1 MGLLSRFKQKQE
13 TSDSQDS
20 GEFRSRSEEDSV
32 QSRARSKKTESARK
46 NKINDP
52 ILPEKK
58 RARRRLIGAMA
69 LALAAIIGLPM
80 ILDSEPKPLAD
91 DVNIRIPAK
100 DKVAD
105 IAANQVAEPVAPRK
119 SAVTNSDAVEEII
132 EPVSS
137 AKSKPAV
144 ADVVSKVAPAKTDV
158 ATVTANTDKP
168 ANAQPRP
175 ERKVETKAEV
185 KPEAKSEAKPE
196 AKPAA
201 KNAEKTA
208 EKPAEKDAAKAEH
221 KTEPKPEP
229 KSERKADTKPEP
241 KAETKLVKTNG
252 NDDDAAR
259 ALAILE
265 GKAPPKVAK
274 PEAADKSSFI
284 VQVAVLSTQEK
295 VDELQA
301 KLKSGGIKS
310 YTQKVPT
317 ASGDK
322 TRIRVGPFESRDEA
336 EKMRAKLTKLGLS
349 GSLVPN

>member
-13 TSDSQDS
+13 TSDSQNS
-20 GEFRSRSEEDSV
+20 GEFRSRSEEDSI
-32 QSRARSKKTESARK
+32 QSRTRSKKTESTRK
-46 NKINDP
+46 NKLNDP

-91 DVNIRIPAK
+91 DISIRIPAK
-100 DKVAD
+100 DKATEL
-105 IAANQVAEPVAPRK
+105 ASSQVAEPVTPRK
-119 SAVTNSDAVEEII
+119 SAVIDSDAVEEII

-137 AKSKPAV
+137 VKSKPAA
-144 ADVVSKVAPAKTDV
+144 ADVVSKAAPVKTDV
-158 ATVTANTDKP
+158 ATVVANADKP
-168 ANAQPRP
+168 VNAEPRL
-175 ERKVETKAEV
+175 ERKAELKAEPKPDTKPEVRTESKADTKPVSKPETKTEN
-185 KPEAKSEAKPE
+185 KPV
-196 AKPAA
+196 
-201 KNAEKTA
+201 T
-208 EKPAEKDAAKAEH
+208 KPAEKDLQTAKADH
-221 KTEPKPEP
+221 KADSKPEP
-229 KSERKADTKPEP
+229 KT
-241 KAETKLVKTNG
+241 ETKLVKTHS

-274 PEAADKSSFI
+274 PEAADKSSFV

-301 KLKSGGIKS
+301 KLKSGGIRS

-322 TRIRVGPFESRDEA
+322 TRIRVGPFESKEEA

>member
-100 DKVAD
+100 DKVTD

-137 AKSKPAV
+137 AKSKPAT
-144 ADVVSKVAPAKTDV
+144 DVVSKVAPAKTDV
-158 ATVTANTDKP
+158 ATVIAKSDKP
-168 ANAQPRP
+168 VVTEPRP
-175 ERKVETKAEV
+175 ERKVEAKTEV
-185 KPEAKSEAKPE
+185 KPETKSETKQEPKQEPKPV
-196 AKPAA
+196 A
-201 KNAEKTA
+201 
-208 EKPAEKDAAKAEH
+208 KPAEKDSAKAER
-221 KTEPKPEP
+221 KAEPKPEH
-229 KSERKADTKPEP
+229 KVDVKPEP

-274 PEAADKSSFI
+274 PEAADKSSFV

>member
-100 DKVAD
+100 DKVTD

-137 AKSKPAV
+137 AKSKPAT
-144 ADVVSKVAPAKTDV
+144 DVVSKVAPAKTDV
-158 ATVTANTDKP
+158 ATVIAKSDKL
-168 ANAQPRP
+168 AVTEPRP
-175 ERKVETKAEV
+175 ERKVEAKTEV
-185 KPEAKSEAKPE
+185 KPETKSETKSETKPE
-196 AKPAA
+196 NKPESKPESKPVAKPAD
-201 KNAEKTA
+201 
-208 EKPAEKDAAKAEH
+208 KDVAKAEH
-221 KTEPKPEP
+221 KAEPKP
-229 KSERKADTKPEP
+229 ERKADTKPEP

-274 PEAADKSSFI
+274 PEAADKSSFV

-322 TRIRVGPFESRDEA
+322 TRIRVGPFESKEEA

>member
-100 DKVAD
+100 DKVTD

-132 EPVSS
+132 EPVSN
-137 AKSKPAV
+137 AKSKPAT
-144 ADVVSKVAPAKTDV
+144 DVVSKVAPAKTDV
-158 ATVTANTDKP
+158 ATVIAKSDKP
-168 ANAQPRP
+168 ASAEPRP
-175 ERKVETKAEV
+175 ERKVEAKTEV
-185 KPEAKSEAKPE
+185 KPEAKSESKPE
-196 AKPAA
+196 NKPESKPVAKPADKDVA
-201 KNAEKTA
+201 KT
-208 EKPAEKDAAKAEH
+208 EH
-221 KTEPKPEP
+221 KAEPKP
-229 KSERKADTKPEP
+229 ERKADTKPEP

-274 PEAADKSSFI
+274 PEAADKSSFV

-322 TRIRVGPFESRDEA
+322 TRIRIGPFESRDEA
-336 EKMRAKLTKLGLS
+336 EKVRAKLTKLGLS

>member
-52 ILPEKK
+52 LLPEKK

-100 DKVAD
+100 DKGMDVAS
-105 IAANQVAEPVAPRK
+105 NQVAEPIAPRK
-119 SAVTNSDAVEEII
+119 SAAVSSDPVEEII
-132 EPVSS
+132 EPVSN
-137 AKSKPAV
+137 AKNKPV
-144 ADVVSKVAPAKTDV
+144 TADVVSKVAPVKTDV
-158 ATVTANTDKP
+158 ATVIANADKP
-168 ANAQPRP
+168 ANAELRP
-175 ERKVETKAEV
+175 ERKAEV
-185 KPEAKSEAKPE
+185 KTTPKPDAKSDTKSEVKTETKSDAKPVT
-196 AKPAA
+196 
-201 KNAEKTA
+201 KTA
-208 EKPAEKDAAKAEH
+208 EKDPQTAKADH
-221 KTEPKPEP
+221 KAE
-229 KSERKADTKPEP
+229 TKPEP

-274 PEAADKSSFI
+274 PDAADKSSFI
-284 VQVAVLSTQEK
+284 VQIAVLSTQEK

-310 YTQKVPT
+310 YTQKVAT

-322 TRIRVGPFESRDEA
+322 TRIRVGPFESKEEA
-336 EKMRAKLTKLGLS
+336 EKMRARLTKLGLS

>member
-100 DKVAD
+100 DKVSD
-105 IAANQVAEPVAPRK
+105 IAAKQVPEPLAPRK
-119 SAVTNSDAVEEII
+119 SSVADNEPVEEII

-137 AKSKPAV
+137 AKTKPAV
-144 ADVVSKVAPAKTDV
+144 ADVVSKIAPAKTDV
-158 ATVTANTDKP
+158 ATVIAKTDKP
-168 ANAQPRP
+168 VNVEPRP
-175 ERKVETKAEV
+175 ERKVEAKTEV
-185 KPEAKSEAKPE
+185 KPETKSENKSETKQEPKPV
-196 AKPAA
+196 A
-201 KNAEKTA
+201 
-208 EKPAEKDAAKAEH
+208 KPAEKEAAKAEH
-221 KTEPKPEP
+221 KAEPKP
-229 KSERKADTKPEP
+229 ERKADTKPEP

-284 VQVAVLSTQEK
+284 VQIAVLSTQEK

-301 KLKSGGIKS
+301 KLKTGGIKS
-310 YTQKVPT
+310 YTQKVAT
-317 ASGDK
+317 ASGEK
-322 TRIRVGPFESRDEA
+322 TRIRVGPFESKDEA

>member
-20 GEFRSRSEEDSV
+20 GAFRSRSEEDSI

-100 DKVAD
+100 DKVSELAS
-105 IAANQVAEPVAPRK
+105 NQVSEPAAPRK
-119 SAVTNSDAVEEII
+119 SAVIDSDPVEEII

-137 AKSKPAV
+137 VKNKATT
-144 ADVVSKVAPAKTDV
+144 DVIGKAAPAKTDV
-158 ATVTANTDKP
+158 ATVTADAGKSV
-168 ANAQPRP
+168 NAEQRP

-185 KPEAKSEAKPE
+185 KPETKSETKPESKSEAKPV
-196 AKPAA
+196 AKPAD
-201 KNAEKTA
+201 KTA
-208 EKPAEKDAAKAEH
+208 DKTEH
-221 KTEPKPEP
+221 KTES

-241 KAETKLVKTNG
+241 KTETKLVKTNG

-274 PEAADKSSFI
+274 PEAADKSSFV
-284 VQVAVLSTQEK
+284 VQIAVLSTQEK

-310 YTQKVPT
+310 YTQKVAT

-322 TRIRVGPFESRDEA
+322 TRIRVGPFESKEEA
-336 EKMRAKLTKLGLS
+336 EKMRTKLTKLGLS

>member
-100 DKVAD
+100 DKVTD

-137 AKSKPAV
+137 AKSKPA
-144 ADVVSKVAPAKTDV
+144 ADVVSKVTPAKTDV
-158 ATVTANTDKP
+158 ATVIAKSDKP
-168 ANAQPRP
+168 AVAEPRP
-175 ERKVETKAEV
+175 ERKVEAKTEV
-185 KPEAKSEAKPE
+185 KSETKSETKPE
-196 AKPAA
+196 NKPESKPVAKPAD
-201 KNAEKTA
+201 
-208 EKPAEKDAAKAEH
+208 KDVAKAEH
-221 KTEPKPEP
+221 KAEPKP
-229 KSERKADTKPEP
+229 ERKADTKPEP

-274 PEAADKSSFI
+274 PEAADKSSFV

-322 TRIRVGPFESRDEA
+322 TRIRVGPFESKEEA

>member
-46 NKINDP
+46 NKLNDP

-100 DKVAD
+100 DKGMDVAS
-105 IAANQVAEPVAPRK
+105 NQLAEPIAPRK
-119 SAVTNSDAVEEII
+119 SAAVSSDPVEEII
-132 EPVSS
+132 EPVSN
-137 AKSKPAV
+137 AKSKPVTAE
-144 ADVVSKVAPAKTDV
+144 VVSKVAPAKSDV
-158 ATVTANTDKP
+158 ATVIANSDKP
-168 ANAQPRP
+168 VNAEPRP
-175 ERKVETKAEV
+175 ERKAEV
-185 KPEAKSEAKPE
+185 KTAPKPDVKSDTKSEVKTEAKPD
-196 AKPAA
+196 AKPVT
-201 KNAEKTA
+201 KT
-208 EKPAEKDAAKAEH
+208 ETKPVTKPTDKDSQNAKADH
-221 KTEPKPEP
+221 KTE
-229 KSERKADTKPEP
+229 TKPEP
-241 KAETKLVKTNG
+241 KTETKLVKTNA

-274 PEAADKSSFI
+274 PESADKSSFI

-322 TRIRVGPFESRDEA
+322 TRIRVGPFESKEEA

>member
-100 DKVAD
+100 DKVTD

-137 AKSKPAV
+137 AKSKPAT
-144 ADVVSKVAPAKTDV
+144 DVVSKVAPAKTDV
-158 ATVTANTDKP
+158 ATVIAKSDKP
-168 ANAQPRP
+168 AGAEPRA
-175 ERKVETKAEV
+175 ERKVEAKTEV
-185 KPEAKSEAKPE
+185 KPETKSETKSESKPE
-196 AKPAA
+196 NKPESKQEPKSVA
-201 KNAEKTA
+201 
-208 EKPAEKDAAKAEH
+208 KPAEKDVAKAEH
-221 KTEPKPEP
+221 KAEPKP
-229 KSERKADTKPEP
+229 ERKADTKPEP

-274 PEAADKSSFI
+274 PEAADKSSFV

-322 TRIRVGPFESRDEA
+322 TRIRIGPFESRDEA
-336 EKMRAKLTKLGLS
+336 EKVRAKLTKLGLS

>member
-105 IAANQVAEPVAPRK
+105 ITANQVAEPVAPRK

-137 AKSKPAV
+137 VKSKPAT
-144 ADVVSKVAPAKTDV
+144 DVVSKVAPAKTDV
-158 ATVTANTDKP
+158 ATVIAKSDKP
-168 ANAQPRP
+168 VVTEPRP
-175 ERKVETKAEV
+175 ERKVEAKTEV
-185 KPEAKSEAKPE
+185 KPETKSESKPE
-196 AKPAA
+196 NKPESKQEPKPVA
-201 KNAEKTA
+201 
-208 EKPAEKDAAKAEH
+208 KPAEKDVAKAEH
-221 KTEPKPEP
+221 KAEPKP
-229 KSERKADTKPEP
+229 ERKADTKPEP

-274 PEAADKSSFI
+274 PEAADKSSFV

-322 TRIRVGPFESRDEA
+322 TRIRIGPFESRDEA
-336 EKMRAKLTKLGLS
+336 EKVRAKLTKLGLS

>member
-105 IAANQVAEPVAPRK
+105 ITANQVAEPVAPRK

-137 AKSKPAV
+137 AKSKPAT
-144 ADVVSKVAPAKTDV
+144 DVVSKVAPAKTDV
-158 ATVTANTDKP
+158 ATVIAKSDKLVVTE
-168 ANAQPRP
+168 PRP
-175 ERKVETKAEV
+175 ERKVEAKTEV
-185 KPEAKSEAKPE
+185 KPETKSEPKQEPKPV
-196 AKPAA
+196 A
-201 KNAEKTA
+201 
-208 EKPAEKDAAKAEH
+208 KPAEKDSAKAER
-221 KTEPKPEP
+221 KAEPKPEH
-229 KSERKADTKPEP
+229 KVDVKPEP

-274 PEAADKSSFI
+274 PEAADKSSFV

-336 EKMRAKLTKLGLS
+336 EKVRAKLTKLGLS

>member
-100 DKVAD
+100 DKVTD

-137 AKSKPAV
+137 AKSKPAT
-144 ADVVSKVAPAKTDV
+144 DVVSKVAPAKTDV
-158 ATVTANTDKP
+158 ATVIAKSDKP
-168 ANAQPRP
+168 AIAEPRP
-175 ERKVETKAEV
+175 ERKVEAKTEV
-185 KPEAKSEAKPE
+185 KPEAKSESKPE
-196 AKPAA
+196 NKPESKPVAKPADKDVA
-201 KNAEKTA
+201 KT
-208 EKPAEKDAAKAEH
+208 EH
-221 KTEPKPEP
+221 KAEPKP
-229 KSERKADTKPEP
+229 ERKADTKPEP

-274 PEAADKSSFI
+274 PEAADKSSFV

-322 TRIRVGPFESRDEA
+322 TRIRIGPFESRDEA
-336 EKMRAKLTKLGLS
+336 EKVRAKLTKLGLS

>member
-100 DKVAD
+100 DKVTD

-137 AKSKPAV
+137 AKSKPA
-144 ADVVSKVAPAKTDV
+144 ADVVSKVTPAKTDV
-158 ATVTANTDKP
+158 ATVIAKSDKP
-168 ANAQPRP
+168 AVAEPRP
-175 ERKVETKAEV
+175 ERKVEAKTEV
-185 KPEAKSEAKPE
+185 KSETKSE
-196 AKPAA
+196 
-201 KNAEKTA
+201 
-208 EKPAEKDAAKAEH
+208 
-221 KTEPKPEP
+221 
-229 KSERKADTKPEP
+229 TKPE
-241 KAETKLVKTNG
+241 N
-252 NDDDAAR
+252 
-259 ALAILE
+259 
-265 GKAPPKVAK
+265 K
-274 PEAADKSSFI
+274 PESKPESS
-284 VQVAVLSTQEK
+284 
-295 VDELQA
+295 
-301 KLKSGGIKS
+301 
-310 YTQKVPT
+310 P
-317 ASGDK
+317 
-322 TRIRVGPFESRDEA
+322 
-336 EKMRAKLTKLGLS
+336 
-349 GSLVPN
+349 